1 MTNVEF
7 RDGQWG
13 KTRNKTIGGEVVRL
27 DREVLTDITG
37 VETGIGLRSS
47 YVFYVFQMY
56 EHNLKNQF
64 VHFTFL
70 AIDIPAS
77 FAFPVSTY
85 IHFVPT
91 TLICFPE

>member
-27 DREVLTDITG
+27 DREVLSDITG

-47 YVFYVFQMY
+47 YVFY
-56 EHNLKNQF
+56 
-64 VHFTFL
+64 
-70 AIDIPAS
+70 S
-77 FAFPVSTY
+77 F
-85 IHFVPT
+85 
-91 TLICFPE
+91 